1 MSWVE
6 SDPDLMNRRLKFKG
20 NKEQL
25 AKVQQLLD
33 EEHVSRKAIYIILK
47 YFELTADGLKTLEIQ
62 FPDV

>member
-6 SDPDLMNRRLKFKG
+6 SNPDLMTRRLKFKG

-33 EEHVSRKAIYIILK
+33 EERVSRKAIYIILK

>member
-33 EEHVSRKAIYIILK
+33 EERVSRKAIYIILK